1 MRLNSGKSS
10 SRIFYVEQRAA
21 GSKATC
27 SSDVNK
33 ELKDPQMKFSGNI
46 EYHRAHV
53 NSLVNLNLT

>member
-27 SSDVNK
+27 SSDVK

-53 NSLVNLNLT
+53 NSLVNLNFT